1 MNDREQLTGYEI
13 RPQGSVFSVFMIK
26 VNGSEIPVDR
36 QRPVFEHQARDRAQ
50 VVCDALNN
58 GLVSRVYN
66 VAIRERGARD
76 LVDRL

>member
-1 MNDREQLTGYEI
+1 MSEQLTGYEI
-13 RPQGSVFSVFMIK
+13 RPQGSMHSVFMIK

-36 QRPVFEHQARDRAQ
+36 QRSVFDHAARDRAQ

-66 VAIRERGARD
+66 VALRERGARD
-76 LVDRL
+76 LVERLG